1 MFRCLLALFISI
13 AVSVSA
19 SALAAEPSAGAP
31 TRLMPDTPLVIT
43 ISKPDCSRLVRHIPD
58 ADVAY
63 RPGVDVHGR
72 PVVSADLDPVAA
84 DFARRVVPDVLEIPI
99 TINPLT
105 YNKERQGITTPQ
117 GIAKGLGL
125 TQSKIGT
132 VKYDFA
138 RDTFTFNGQP
148 MMLDDQRALAA
159 ACARRGVR

>member
-1 MFRCLLALFISI
+1 MMRCLLALSLSLFFAGQ
-13 AVSVSA
+13 AVA
-19 SALAAEPSAGAP
+19 DPSAGAP

-43 ISKPDCSRLVRHIPD
+43 ITKPDCSRLVRHIPD
-58 ADVAY
+58 ANVAY
-63 RPGVDVHGR
+63 RPGVDARGR
-72 PVVSADLDPVAA
+72 PVVPADLDPVAA

-138 RDTFTFNGQP
+138 RDTFTFNDQP

>member
-1 MFRCLLALFISI
+1 MFRCLLVSCLSI
-13 AVSVSA
+13 CAVA
-19 SALAAEPSAGAP
+19 PALADPSAGAP

-43 ISKPDCSRLVRHIPD
+43 ISKPDCSRLIRHIPD

-63 RPGVDVHGR
+63 RPGVDARGR
-72 PVVSADLDPVAA
+72 RVVSADLDPVAA

-105 YNKERQGITTPQ
+105 YNKERQGNTTPQ

-138 RDTFTFNGQP
+138 RDSFTFNDQP

>member
-1 MFRCLLALFISI
+1 MPRPLITLSLLTFVVA
-13 AVSVSA
+13 AP
-19 SALAAEPSAGAP
+19 ALAESSAGAP

-43 ISKPDCSRLVRHIPD
+43 ISKPDCSRLIRHIPD

-63 RPGVDVHGR
+63 RPGIDTKGR
-72 PVVSADLDPVAA
+72 PVVPADLDPVAA
-84 DFARRVVPDVLEIPI
+84 EFARKVVPDVLEIPL

-105 YNKERQGITTPQ
+105 YNKERQGVTTPQ

-132 VKYDFA
+132 VRYDFA
-138 RDTFTFNGQP
+138 RDTFTFNGEP
-148 MMLDDQRALAA
+148 MMQDDQRALAA